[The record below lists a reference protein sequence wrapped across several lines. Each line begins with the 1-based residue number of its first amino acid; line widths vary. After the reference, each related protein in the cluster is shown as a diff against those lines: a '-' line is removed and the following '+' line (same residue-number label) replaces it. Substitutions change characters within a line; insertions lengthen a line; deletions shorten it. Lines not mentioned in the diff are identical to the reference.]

1 LAFSGDAGVR
11 RLFNYPFA
19 DCIKNQAMMMPESEN
34 RWFQNNKI
42 IVYKYNKLLNNLTM
56 SPMVQLEFSCWM

>member
-11 RLFNYPFA
+11 RLFN
-19 DCIKNQAMMMPESEN
+19 IKNQAMMMPESEN